1 MVLVIYISFAVLH
14 YRCYHQLYSF
24 IVTVTLISAF
34 QSFGQIDI
42 LTHGGPNDATNL
54 IVYSIY
60 KEAFV
65 NHQFGTASAQAM
77 VLFVFIFVATL
88 LQFKFA
94 ERKVHYK

>member
-1 MVLVIYISFAVLH
+1 MRSKALGK
-14 YRCYHQLYSF
+14 
-24 IVTVTLISAF
+24 LIF
-34 QSFGQIDI
+34 

-77 VLFVFIFVATL
+77 VLFVFIFIATL

>member
-1 MVLVIYISFAVLH
+1 
-14 YRCYHQLYSF
+14 
-24 IVTVTLISAF
+24 
-34 QSFGQIDI
+34 
-42 LTHGGPNDATNL
+42 
-54 IVYSIY
+54 Y